1 MGAVLGLIAAIAY
14 GASDFVAGIASRRTP
29 VMLVTA
35 VTLVTE
41 FLLALV
47 VLAFVHGSGPTASA
61 VLWGALSGVGSALGT
76 LALYQGF
83 AVGSMS
89 IVATVSG
96 VLTVVIPAVVGV
108 AIGNR
113 LTVLGLAGVLAAVV
127 AVALV
132 SWTSGLPFR
141 RRSKGARATTSDTRP
156 STSASPPGTG
166 DTRPRTGGA
175 GYGALAGASFALL
188 FIALERSG
196 TSSGVWPVASGQLLA
211 CLAIVPVVLF
221 MMLRGRMPATG
232 NSLLPALRLPAIAGV
247 LGGLAA
253 FSYLS
258 ATGLGELV
266 IVAVLTSMYPAV
278 TVLLARFVLG
288 ERWSRVQA
296 AGLVL
301 SAASVAA
308 VALS

>member
-61 VLWGALSGVGSALGT
+61 VLWGALSGVGSAAGT

-141 RRSKGARATTSDTRP
+141 RRSNAARATTSDTRP
-156 STSASPPGTG
+156 STSVTAAGTG
-166 DTRPRTGGA
+166 DIRPRTGGA

-196 TSSGVWPVASGQLLA
+196 TSSGVWPVASGQLVA
-211 CLAIVPVVLF
+211 CLAIVPLVLIRIH
-221 MMLRGRMPATG
+221 RGRAPATAM
-232 NSLLPALRLPAIAGV
+232 LPALRLPAIAGV

-288 ERWSRVQA
+288 ERWSRIQA

>member
-1 MGAVLGLIAAIAY
+1 MGAVLGLIAALAY

-47 VLAFVHGSGPTASA
+47 VLAFVHGAGPTPSA
-61 VLWGALSGVGSALGT
+61 LLWGALSGVGSAVGT

-132 SWTSGLPFR
+132 SWTGGLPFR
-141 RRSKGARATTSDTRP
+141 RRTDDGRP
-156 STSASPPGTG
+156 SPSGDERRRTS
-166 DTRPRTGGA
+166 GA

-211 CLAIVPVVLF
+211 CLAIVPIVLIG
-221 MMLRGRMPATG
+221 MRRDRMPASTV
-232 NSLLPALRLPAIAGV
+232 LPALRLPAIAGV

>member
-1 MGAVLGLIAAIAY
+1 MGAVLGLIAALAY

-47 VLAFVHGSGPTASA
+47 VLAFVHGVGPTSPA
-61 VLWGALSGVGSALGT
+61 VLWGALSGVGSAVRT

-96 VLTVVIPAVVGV
+96 VLTVVIPAAVGV

-113 LTVLGLAGVLAAVV
+113 LTALGLAGVLAAIV
-127 AVALV
+127 AVAMV
-132 SWTSGLPFR
+132 SWTGGLPFR
-141 RRSKGARATTSDTRP
+141 SRGTRTS
-156 STSASPPGTG
+156 
-166 DTRPRTGGA
+166 GA

-211 CLAIVPVVLF
+211 CLAIVPIVLVGIR
-221 MMLRGRMPATG
+221 RGRMPATAV
-232 NSLLPALRLPAIAGV
+232 LPALRLPVVAGV